1 MLVLCYNGSRE
12 EVTPYYYH
20 RPFYKNPKGSG
31 AFAAE
36 FAESVGTTRATIANA
51 ECGRVVPR
59 QKLIQTVCEKY
70 KINEVW
76 LRTGEGEMHAAL
88 SHREEVAVLLGRFL
102 AQKPD
107 TLVHRLTEG
116 LMVYEKPEELE
127 AALSAIL
134 DFIKKTFPDALAP
147 ELPAPENNEEES

>member
-1 MLVLCYNGSRE
+1 M
-12 EVTPYYYH
+12 TQP
-20 RPFYKNPKGSG
+20 
-31 AFAAE
+31 E
-36 FAESVGTTRATIANA
+36 FAEMFETTRSVIANM
-51 ECGRVVPR
+51 ETGRVPPR
-59 QKLIQTVCEKY
+59 QKLILAVCRKY
-70 KINEVW
+70 GINEVW
-76 LRTGEGEMHAAL
+76 LRTGEGEMYAAL

-134 DFIKKTFPDALAP
+134 DFIKKTFTDALAP
-147 ELPAPENNEEES
+147 EDPAPEKNEEES

>member
-1 MLVLCYNGSRE
+1 M
-12 EVTPYYYH
+12 TQP
-20 RPFYKNPKGSG
+20 
-31 AFAAE
+31 E
-36 FAESVGTTRATIANA
+36 FAEMFETTRSVIANM
-51 ECGRVVPR
+51 ETGRVPPR
-59 QKLIQTVCEKY
+59 QKLILAVCCKY
-70 KINEVW
+70 GINEVW
-76 LRTGEGEMHAAL
+76 LRTGEGEMYAAL

-147 ELPAPENNEEES
+147 EPPAPEKNEEES

>member
-1 MLVLCYNGSRE
+1 
-12 EVTPYYYH
+12 
-20 RPFYKNPKGSG
+20 
-31 AFAAE
+31 
-36 FAESVGTTRATIANA
+36 
-51 ECGRVVPR
+51 
-59 QKLIQTVCEKY
+59 
-70 KINEVW
+70 
-76 LRTGEGEMHAAL
+76 MHAAL

-134 DFIKKTFPDALAP
+134 DFIKKTFPDALGM
-147 ELPAPENNEEES
+147 EDPAPEKNEEES

>member
-1 MLVLCYNGSRE
+1 MCYNVCRE
-12 EVTPYYYH
+12 EVIYITVNDRLAQLRKEH
-20 RPFYKNPKGSG
+20 GLTQ
-31 AFAAE
+31 AE
-36 FAESVGTTRATIANA
+36 FGDMFGLSRPAVASIETNRAT
-51 ECGRVVPR
+51 PR
-59 QKLIQTVCEKY
+59 QKLILAVCRKY
-70 KINEVW
+70 GINEVW
-76 LRTGEGEMHAAL
+76 LRTGEGEMYAAL

-147 ELPAPENNEEES
+147 EPPAPEKEEEES